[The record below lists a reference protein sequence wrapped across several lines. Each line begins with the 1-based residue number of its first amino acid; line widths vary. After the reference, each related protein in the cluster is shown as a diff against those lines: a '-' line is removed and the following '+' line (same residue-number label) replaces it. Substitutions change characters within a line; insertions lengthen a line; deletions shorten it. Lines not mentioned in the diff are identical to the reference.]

1 MVVLIRTVGRL
12 VGQRGHLNHWAVLEG
27 LIVLRER
34 KKGHPIRS
42 REERNL

>member
-1 MVVLIRTVGRL
+1 MLIRTVGRL

-27 LIVLRER
+27 LVVLRER

-42 REERNL
+42 RAERNP